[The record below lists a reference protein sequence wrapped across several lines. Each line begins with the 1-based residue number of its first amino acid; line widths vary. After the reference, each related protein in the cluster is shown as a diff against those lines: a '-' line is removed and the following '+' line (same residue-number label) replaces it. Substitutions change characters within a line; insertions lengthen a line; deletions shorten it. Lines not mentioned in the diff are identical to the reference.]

1 MRISDWSSD
10 VCSSDLADK
19 FVPFG
24 SACRRCLVVLVV
36 IHGEEPLSVAL
47 RDLKFLSHLLVH
59 ALKDEDRSSRVDH
72 RACAAR
78 IVGARLAAIGL
89 ADVMRETDRGAR
101 LLRDTHPFL
110 DRKSTRLNSSHSC
123 APRM

>member
-1 MRISDWSSD
+1 MVLGAGVVAVAEAD
-10 VCSSDLADK
+10 ADK

-89 ADVMRETDRGAR
+89 ADVMRETDRSEGR
-101 LLRDTHPFL
+101 RVGKECVITC
-110 DRKSTRLNSSHSC
+110 RSRWST
-123 APRM
+123 

>member
-1 MRISDWSSD
+1 MIRRPPRSTLTDTLFPYTTLFRSLGAGVVAVAEAD
-10 VCSSDLADK
+10 ADK

-59 ALKDEDRSSRVDH
+59 ALKDEDRSSREIG
-72 RACAAR
+72 RASC
-78 IVGARLAAIGL
+78 
-89 ADVMRETDRGAR
+89 RERV
-101 LLRDTHPFL
+101 
-110 DRKSTRLNSSHSC
+110 C
-123 APRM
+123 QYV